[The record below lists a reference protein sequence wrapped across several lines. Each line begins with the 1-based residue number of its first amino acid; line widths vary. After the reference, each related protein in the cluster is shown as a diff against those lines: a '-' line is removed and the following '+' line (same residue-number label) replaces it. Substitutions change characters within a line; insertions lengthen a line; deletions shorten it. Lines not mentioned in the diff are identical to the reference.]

1 MIQEEGRHGPC
12 CPSPPCKR
20 LNAGYKPQS
29 VDSTDAWHRQLKNW
43 LPFFSP
49 EPIKLAGSFPEEAGH
64 HFSPRQGSWHLLAL
78 RGISHPR
85 HLGTCRLQGK
95 RSAFRRTQEY
105 PGKRSPHDPV
115 ITSGHRNR
123 LHDKH
128 GGAMPAPPAQGA
140 EERRKTCP
148 REPVPSAKQPAQ
160 NGGQTRLRFER
171 RCILRLQR
179 TALAVPELLFIFPHS
194 P

>member
-1 MIQEEGRHGPC
+1 MILEEGRHGPC

-29 VDSTDAWHRQLKNW
+29 VDSTDAWQRQVKNW

-49 EPIKLAGSFPEEAGH
+49 ETIKLAGTFPRGGRPSLFSSTGFMASSCTPGNIPSPPFGH
-64 HFSPRQGSWHLLAL
+64 LPPTGETLS
-78 RGISHPR
+78 IS
-85 HLGTCRLQGK
+85 
-95 RSAFRRTQEY
+95 RTQEY
-105 PGKRSPHDPV
+105 PGKRSPPDPV
-115 ITSGHRNR
+115 ITSGQRNR
-123 LHDKH
+123 LHVEKH

-160 NGGQTRLRFER
+160 NEAPTCLRFER

-179 TALAVPELLFIFPHS
+179 KALPPA
-194 P
+194 